1 MGSRKGSECINPKG
15 GIDIDDEE
23 ISLINQDVYNKIK

>member
-23 ISLINQDVYNKIK
+23 ISLIKSGCVE